1 MNILNWGK
9 NLRGKTLYFPGQ
21 FTRTFLNREFENYQE
36 IFKKLKIN
44 FITIEENFSC
54 GHEILNAG
62 YKNEA
67 RKIANQNFEKFKK
80 NSIKK
85 IITNSP
91 STYYMLKN
99 IYPEFVREW
108 DIEVEHA
115 TISILNGL
123 KKIRIKKGEKEI
135 VTYHDSCKLGRY
147 SKIYEEPREIIRILG
162 GEILEMKLNRE
173 NSLCCCA
180 GAGMRENFKELS
192 KKMAQKKIST
202 IPKDISRVIS
212 PCELSHS
219 NLKLVTEKSTEF
231 STFVL
236 GKLRGL
242 KI

>member
-1 MNILNWGK
+1 MNILNWTK
-9 NLRGKTLYFPGQ
+9 NLGGKTLYLPGQ
-21 FTRTFLNREFENYQE
+21 FTKTFLNKEFENYKE

-44 FITIEENFSC
+44 FITLEEDFSC
-54 GHEILNAG
+54 GHEILSAG

-67 RKIANQNFEKFKK
+67 RKLANKNFEIFKK
-80 NSIKK
+80 NSVRK

-91 STYYMLKN
+91 STYHMLKN

-115 TISILNGL
+115 TISILKGL
-123 KKIRIKKGEKEI
+123 KKIKIKEREKEI
-135 VTYHDSCKLGRY
+135 VTYHDPCKLGRY
-147 SKIYEEPREIIRILG
+147 SGIYEEPRETIRMLG
-162 GEILEMKLNRE
+162 GEILEMRLNRE
-173 NSLCCCA
+173 NSLCCCG
-180 GAGMRENFKELS
+180 GAGMQENFKETS
-192 KKMAQKKIST
+192 KKMAQKKISN
-202 IPKDISRVIS
+202 IPKEVSKIIS

-219 NLKLVTEKSTEF
+219 NLKKVTEKSTEF

>member
-1 MNILNWGK
+1 MGIKNWAKNIGK
-9 NLRGKTLYFPGQ
+9 KTLYFPGQ
-21 FTRTFLNREFENYQE
+21 FTRNFLNKEFENYQE

-44 FITIEENFSC
+44 FITLEENFSC
-54 GHEILNAG
+54 GHEILSAG

-67 RKIANQNFEKFKK
+67 RKLANKNFEILKK

-91 STYYMLKN
+91 SSYYMFKN

-108 DIEVEHA
+108 DIEVEHS

-123 KKIRIKKGEKEI
+123 KKIKIKPREKEI

-147 SKIYEEPREIIRILG
+147 SEIYEEPREAIKILG

-173 NSLCCCA
+173 NSLCCCG
-180 GAGMRENFKELS
+180 GAGMQENFKELS

-202 IPKDISRVIS
+202 IPPEVSKIISS
-212 PCELSHS
+212 CELSHS
-219 NLKLVTEKSTEF
+219 NLKSVTEKSTEF